1 MRHHQKPCGEVMPQS
16 HWMLG
21 QAEGALPL
29 AAQEGQETPSP
40 AGGGP
45 HLLAAQQ
52 AAPPPLQLPPPQ
64 PGHPRVWLGLKA
76 WQAGAPICP

>member
-1 MRHHQKPCGEVMPQS
+1 MRHHQKHYGAALPQS
-16 HWMLG
+16 QWMPG
-21 QAEGALPL
+21 QAEGAHHH

-45 HLLAAQQ
+45 HLMAAQQ
-52 AAPPPLQLPPPQ
+52 AAPSPLQLPPPQ
-64 PGHPRVWLGLKA
+64 PGHPQVWLGLKA